1 MKKSLYLV
9 EKRNKITVH
18 SDGPSFLI
26 TSRKKAP
33 MRVPIRTIDKVV
45 IIGNVRIDA
54 NSIIL
59 CAENKI
65 PVLFIASD
73 KTEKALLLPYNHK
86 LPIHYKEQRLIL
98 QSKET
103 MMRYKKWIY
112 TKRSIMQIQI
122 LKELFK
128 RFSFTCEIGEG
139 NYQFIIKKFSQR
151 HQILDSD
158 NSEEFQSNWIMVKDI
173 IENFLRAIITGRI
186 IQSGL
191 DIHLGIIHRRVNFGL
206 LLDLSMIFEPEADF
220 QTIKFFQSSKLGIQN
235 GELTEVG
242 IKQIIDRFESRR
254 ENFTKTVEAAID
266 ELFEIIKDVRK

>member
-26 TSRKKAP
+26 TSRNKAP
-33 MRVPIRTIDKVV
+33 MRVPVRTIDKVV

-86 LPIHYKEQRLIL
+86 LPNHYKEQRLIL

-112 TKRSIMQIQI
+112 TKRSMMQIQI
-122 LKELFK
+122 LKELFN
-128 RFSFTCEIGEG
+128 RFSFTVDIGEG
-139 NYQFIIKKFSQR
+139 NYKFLINSFIKSQP
-151 HQILDSD
+151 
-158 NSEEFQSNWIMVKDI
+158 NWTTIKDI
-173 IENFLRAIITGRI
+173 IENFLRGVITGRI

-191 DIHLGIIHRRVNFGL
+191 DHHLGIIHRRVNFGL

-220 QTIKFFQSSKLGIQN
+220 QTIKFFQSSKFGIQN
-235 GELTEVG
+235 GELTEEG

-254 ENFTKTVEAAID
+254 ENFTKSVEAVID